1 MSDPLLTVKDV
12 AHVLQSSENS
22 VIRRFA
28 KLDGVIDMGRAT
40 LGVRRYRVLRIPKS
54 VVEKY
59 LVSQQPK
66 GNRRSVEIEVPP
78 RADRR
83 RKSPNWEDKAILN
96 LAKAGLQNDCNREI
110 FQRTHAAPAC
120 WRNSSLKTVG
130 TKSRLGWKKN
140 DRKFS
145 TETWDAYPVKMG

>member
-1 MSDPLLTVKDV
+1 
-12 AHVLQSSENS
+12 
-22 VIRRFA
+22 
-28 KLDGVIDMGRAT
+28 
-40 LGVRRYRVLRIPKS
+40 
-54 VVEKY
+54 VEKY

-110 FQRTHAAPAC
+110 FQRIARRA
-120 WRNSSLKTVG
+120 
-130 TKSRLGWKKN
+130 RLLAQFVPE
-140 DRKFS
+140 DRWHEV
-145 TETWDAYPVKMG
+145 TPWLEEE

>member
-1 MSDPLLTVKDV
+1 MSDPLLTVQDV
-12 AHVLQSSENS
+12 AHVLQCSENS

-54 VVEKY
+54 VVERY

-66 GNRRSVEIEVPP
+66 GNRRTVEIEVPP

-83 RKSPNWEDKAILN
+83 RKSSQWEDKAILN
-96 LAKAGLQNDCNREI
+96 LAKAGLQNKCDVKAIYQRIANRARLLAQYVPENRWREI
-110 FQRTHAAPAC
+110 IWFEEEE
-120 WRNSSLKTVG
+120 
-130 TKSRLGWKKN
+130 
-140 DRKFS
+140 
-145 TETWDAYPVKMG
+145 TE